1 MWLIIILMITF
12 ESRMMFSRAS
22 AKDNETLDCHRI
34 NLNIELSEC
43 HLKVIG
49 HRLTCFAGIDD
60 KWKTENETVENL
72 VLCNWPNTTFD
83 PQEVLQGFPLLR
95 KFKIA
100 NSNLTRLM
108 TPFPEDCQFLEKVNL
123 THNKLELLP
132 VDVFA
137 NLSNLRIVDLRY
149 NYLKEIDLKGFNVP
163 TLSQVYLF
171 GNPLKCTENISWI
184 LDLRNG
190 SFAEKIVDREKLRCS
205 VPYNGRPLVPVVEII
220 MTLKDECKRTLCDC
234 ELVYVVGR
242 GGKRTLKQLMAFTS
256 VNCSY
261 RNLNELPEFLP
272 ANTTTLHLNGNKIK
286 DLTPLVKNPVYKQVL
301 DLYLDDNLV
310 ESIVQL
316 DGSYWLDHFR
326 LFSLRGN
333 KLSDVPTYALENVLL
348 QSGSVARLYLGNNPW
363 RCDCLFTPG
372 FQDLLIRYTN
382 LVRDINEVKC
392 AAVRGDEN
400 SNKQIRDL
408 TRTEICIS
416 SDENSLIYPL
426 DILNIILAF
435 LIFLIIGKLLYDYWS
450 FKKTGKLPWIVSKIP

>member
-60 KWKTENETVENL
+60 KWKTE
-72 VLCNWPNTTFD
+72 
-83 PQEVLQGFPLLR
+83 
-95 KFKIA
+95 
-100 NSNLTRLM
+100 
-108 TPFPEDCQFLEKVNL
+108 
-123 THNKLELLP
+123 
-132 VDVFA
+132 
-137 NLSNLRIVDLRY
+137 IVDLRY

>member
-43 HLKVIG
+43 HLKEIG

-83 PQEVLQGFPLLR
+83 PQEALQGFPLLR

-220 MTLKDECKRTLCDC
+220 M
-234 ELVYVVGR
+234 
-242 GGKRTLKQLMAFTS
+242 
-256 VNCSY
+256 
-261 RNLNELPEFLP
+261 
-272 ANTTTLHLNGNKIK
+272 
-286 DLTPLVKNPVYKQVL
+286 
-301 DLYLDDNLV
+301 
-310 ESIVQL
+310 
-316 DGSYWLDHFR
+316 
-326 LFSLRGN
+326 
-333 KLSDVPTYALENVLL
+333 VPTYALENVLL

-400 SNKQIRDL
+400 SNKQVTYLFIYLIYRNILFSQENVIVFFYSFFSSFFFSFFASQIRDL